1 MKRFMSVV
9 LGCAMLLC
17 FGTSANAQG
26 HPAII
31 AGLVADAELSGNL
44 DLTLQLMAEANIGVY
59 FAMVDADV
67 AIDGDIDV
75 DGVTRS
81 LAKNDQFLMIN
92 SVNNYEVDNTA
103 TVSGEVLK
111 GAAGNIGVNIAA
123 GDFNAQSQVVA
134 VAASEQERSMA
145 EAKSFSVQKAM
156 FNSACNEGVT
166 NKALAKG
173 DALMG
178 VSGNIGLNIAAGN
191 HNGQTNMFAATVAP
205 SRVSVA
211 TAYVQQKNMH
221 NTVGNMPLVEE
232 YVENVPVNLGLN
244 AGGTAGSTNQI
255 GFYGGDTQGSFNG
268 ETSGMSYQ
276 ASNFYPDV
284 WARNPNFPID
294 EQHPNSPEHLGH
306 VDFDAATQGAIDNPN
321 REGVGGMAFD
331 NEGTVE
337 GDYEGTES
345 GMFMGGIGSQQ
356 IQLTGTV
363 TGDIPVVVTRYVGA
377 TNTATLSN
385 RVLMNAE
392 GNVGVNVAAGTNN
405 LQANSLSVSYVPAA
419 NGNIPTP
426 GNGGGGEQ

>member
-1 MKRFMSVV
+1 MKRFMSVI

-92 SVNNYEVDNTA
+92 SVNNYEVDNSA

-156 FNSACNEGVT
+156 FNTASNYAVENEASAGGE
-166 NKALAKG
+166 
-173 DALMG
+173 ALMG
-178 VSGNIGLNIAAGN
+178 ASGNIGLNIVAGN

-205 SRVSVA
+205 ARVAVA
-211 TAYVQQKNMH
+211 TSYVQQKNMH
-221 NTVGNMPLVEE
+221 NTVCNAAGIESIVEDYDIE
-232 YVENVPVNLGLN
+232 LGIDLSN
-244 AGGTAGSTNQI
+244 PDTIGGTGTYS
-255 GFYGGDTQGSFNG
+255 GDTQ
-268 ETSGMSYQ
+268 GMSYQ
-276 ASNFYPDV
+276 AQNFYPDV
-284 WARNPNFPID
+284 WEGD
-294 EQHPNSPEHLGH
+294 ENHPATDTERIAH
-306 VDFDAATQGAIDNPN
+306 VDLDAQTQGAIDNPTDAAAA
-321 REGVGGMAFD
+321 RDPEGDLSAIGGLAFD
-331 NEGTVE
+331 NEGT
-337 GDYEGTES
+337 ES
-345 GMFMGGIGSQQ
+345 GDTELTIPAEAVA
-356 IQLTGTV
+356 LTGTI
-363 TGDIPVVVTRYVGA
+363 TGSIPVYTYYTVGA
-377 TNTATLSN
+377 TNTASLSGK
-385 RVLMNAE
+385 VLMNAE
-392 GNVGVNVAAGTNN
+392 GNIGVNVAAGTNN

-419 NGNIPTP
+419 NGNVPTP